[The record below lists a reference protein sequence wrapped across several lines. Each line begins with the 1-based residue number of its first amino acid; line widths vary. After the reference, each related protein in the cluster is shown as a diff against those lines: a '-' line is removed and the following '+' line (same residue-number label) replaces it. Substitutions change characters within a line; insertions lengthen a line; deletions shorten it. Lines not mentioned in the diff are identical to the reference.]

1 MIIHNEYLPDE
12 HSLTRC
18 ANWAADRLFRGGNAK
33 GHNYPQ
39 AHGSG
44 CPKEMSN
51 SEIISDG
58 FSEAKVVA

>member
-1 MIIHNEYLPDE
+1 MSTPELDVRIGLV
-12 HSLTRC
+12 C
-18 ANWAADRLFRGGNAK
+18 ADRRFRGGNAK

-39 AHGSG
+39 VDGSG
-44 CPKEMSN
+44 CPKEMSS